1 MKWSSL
7 SAVACQRSG
16 SSSERVPKRTFS
28 KEKMDG
34 NFFLK
39 FVKIVS
45 YLCRT
50 SNFVG
55 RQLTFLASFG
65 RGGGQVVSVL
75 AFYSDDPS
83 SNPAEV
89 YIYSVQFVFEMNE
102 NNYNKGRG
110 WHIEKPFRAS
120 RWKYKLVNVYE
131 GSSTQN

>member
-16 SSSERVPKRTFS
+16 SSSERGPKRTFT
-28 KEKMDG
+28 KEKNG
-34 NFFLK
+34 WKLFLE
-39 FVKIVS
+39 ICENS
-45 YLCRT
+45 LCRT

-89 YIYSVQFVFEMNE
+89 NIYSVQFVFEMNE

-120 RWKYKLVNVYE
+120 RWKYKLVNVYV